1 MKTLLNILGAI
12 VICMVLLL
20 VTLRFT
26 GRNPHGDTPGP
37 GSYPGLWLSGKLVT
51 TPVADW
57 SFTDSIQTVKVQT
70 NTWYLIPHS
79 VTIWCIAYNGQLY
92 LATSG
97 AAVRHWPRNVARDPH
112 VRLKIGNQ
120 LYDRTLSAVTDPAE
134 REPVIAAKRKK
145 YPQQKIPAISTINVF
160 HVLDN

>member
-26 GRNPHGDTPGP
+26 GLNPHGDTPGP
-37 GSYPGLWLSGKLVT
+37 GSYPGLWLSGNLVT

-57 SFTDSIQTVKVQT
+57 SFTDNIQTVKLQT

-92 LATSG
+92 VATSG
-97 AAVRHWPRNVARDPH
+97 AAVRHGLEMW
-112 VRLKIGNQ
+112 
-120 LYDRTLSAVTDPAE
+120 
-134 REPVIAAKRKK
+134 
-145 YPQQKIPAISTINVF
+145 PAIPMCV
-160 HVLDN
+160 